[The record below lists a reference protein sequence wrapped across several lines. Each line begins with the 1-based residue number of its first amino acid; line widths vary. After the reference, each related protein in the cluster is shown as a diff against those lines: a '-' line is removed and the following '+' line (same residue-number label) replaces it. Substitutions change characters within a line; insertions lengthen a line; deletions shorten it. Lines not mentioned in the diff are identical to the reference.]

1 MQIVIDIPQD
11 VYVEI
16 KQELD
21 MFGSL
26 SNWSQKLL
34 TYPIDEATVLS
45 KSHGRLIDADKL
57 FEEVGNIK
65 PQNEEHYKAIG
76 EFMNMITNS
85 PTILKQAER

>member
-11 VYVEI
+11 VYVKI

-45 KSHGRLIDADKL
+45 KSYGRLIDADKL

-65 PQNEEHYKAIG
+65 PRNEEHYKAIG